1 MKHFLILILTIGLLT
16 QTHAGWFNKDQPD
29 PTERER
35 RIEIQTRLDETSR
48 KVGEQQRSMTHWQI
62 ATGSLAIGCVMLL
75 ILGAALGAKVRRD
88 GHQD

>member
-35 RIEIQTRLDETSR
+35 RIEIQTQLDEASH
-48 KVGEQQRSMTHWQI
+48 KVSEQQQSMTHWQI